1 MNAQEV
7 IDRVRKPI
15 LKTWSYIADDSGAQS
30 NEDAMELCIDAGRIV
45 METGDK
51 EANDMIGKLCNDLG
65 YSTAIKLL
73 SDNIRLI

>member
-15 LKTWSYIADDSGAQS
+15 LITWGYIADDSGAES
-30 NEDAMELCIDAGRIV
+30 NEEAIELCIDAGRIA

-51 EANDMIGKLCNDLG
+51 EADDLIKQLCNELG
-65 YSTAIKLL
+65 YSTTLKLL